1 MNPALYTVG
10 DVLMA
15 LDAEV
20 LTKAEAKAAIA
31 DLIPAVKKIA
41 DARTLLAAEEN

>member
-1 MNPALYTVG
+1 VHPNYTVG

-31 DLIPAVKKIA
+31 DLIPAVREISNAKA
-41 DARTLLAAEEN
+41 LVAASEEN

>member
-1 MNPALYTVG
+1 VPPNYSIG

-15 LDAEV
+15 LEAGV

-31 DLIPAVKKIA
+31 DLIPAIREIA
-41 DARTLLAAEEN
+41 NARALVAASEEN